1 MKVYVNYYY
10 YYYFF
15 CGHLFKELKV
25 KFQRKECDLVEVVG
39 GMTRQH
45 QTLDISVSEPFN
57 DY

>member
-1 MKVYVNYYY
+1 VKVYINYYY
-10 YYYFF
+10 CYF
-15 CGHLFKELKV
+15 CGHLSKELKV

-45 QTLDISVSEPFN
+45 QTLDVSVSESFN